1 MKETVAI
8 DLVDDSSQSSKDIL
22 IKDKGTTRAAAEE
35 SDSCSQESKSAL
47 KNEQ

>member
-1 MKETVAI
+1 MKETEAI
-8 DLVDDSSQSSKDIL
+8 DLIDDTLSSKDIL
-22 IKDKGTTRAAAEE
+22 IKDKGTTRGAAEE